1 MVDDLIDDAFQN
13 YPGIKSKQMTQKSA
27 EKGVLAAKLNFLP
40 AVTVSVQ
47 PATRIYYGNASSQNH
62 TADPVTVIAVKQPLL
77 GGGLYSRLQMSKAKK
92 SMADWMVEEARRDVA
107 VRVVNAYAQWY
118 AAH

>member
-1 MVDDLIDDAFQN
+1 
-13 YPGIKSKQMTQKSA
+13 MTQKSA
-27 EKGVLAAKLNFLP
+27 EKEVLAAKLNFLP
-40 AVTVSVQ
+40 AVTVSAQ
-47 PATRIYYGNASSQNH
+47 PATRLYGDVSSKNRK
-62 TADPVTVIAVKQPLL
+62 ADPVTVISVKQPLL

-118 AAH
+118 AAHKKLQASNESVIAHEKFT